1 MVICDVSKFFFKLFI
16 GCMCSKDPGFNGYSK
31 IVFVICSLVN
41 YRLLKKLYRKLLFM
55 ERFVVSIG
63 KN

>member
-1 MVICDVSKFFFKLFI
+1 
-16 GCMCSKDPGFNGYSK
+16 MCSKEPGFNGYSK